1 MRNSKILNREILQL
15 EIIKWIESTSV
26 RLSIGWNT
34 RFRWKIEEI
43 KIQGESK
50 VKGIKHD
57 GVGFSIFLSK
67 SAGLIKSSSVLFVWL
82 TAKDFSSVAGPL
94 TGTEDS

>member
-1 MRNSKILNREILQL
+1 MNRKHIDTIIDRMKHSISMENWRNKNSR
-15 EIIKWIESTSV
+15 WIE
-26 RLSIGWNT
+26 
-34 RFRWKIEEI
+34 
-43 KIQGESK
+43 GERNK
-50 VKGIKHD
+50 D

>member
-1 MRNSKILNREILQL
+1 MNRKHIDTIIDRMKHSISMENWRNKNSR
-15 EIIKWIESTSV
+15 
-26 RLSIGWNT
+26 
-34 RFRWKIEEI
+34 
-43 KIQGESK
+43 SK